1 MVNAVL
7 NLIEKQRNGETIDT
21 GLIKCVVESFVSLGL
36 DEMDCT
42 KSTLDVYQ
50 EYFQIPFIKA
60 TEDYY
65 TLESEKIIS
74 DNTIPEY
81 MKKAESRLNE
91 EDGRIQVYLH
101 PSTQRPLIGACEKV
115 LVENHTKLIQ
125 EEFQNL
131 LDYDKN
137 EDLTR
142 MFSLLA
148 RVPNGLDRLRDMFE
162 LHVKKQG
169 LGAVEKVVELG
180 QEGSKDEDEDM
191 GSKKKK
197 LKSDVDPKSYVQGML
212 VVHKKYCEMVNFC
225 FAGDPG
231 FVASLDKAVR
241 EFVNRNSICKS
252 SSSKSPE
259 LLAKFCDSLLRKSSK
274 VSEEVEVEEL
284 LNNVVSA
291 LMYKSR

>member
-1 MVNAVL
+1 VVNAVL

-21 GLIKCVVESFVSLGL
+21 GLIKSVVESFVSLGL

-60 TEDYY
+60 TEEYY
-65 TLESEKIIS
+65 TLESEKIIAE
-74 DNTIPEY
+74 NTIPEY
-81 MKKAESRLNE
+81 MKKAEIRLTE

-101 PSTQRPLIGACEKV
+101 PSTQRSLIGACEKV
-115 LVENHTKLIQ
+115 LVENHTFLIQ

-137 EDLTR
+137 EDLAR

-148 RVPNGLDRLRDMFE
+148 RVANGLDRLREIFE

-169 LGAVEKVVELG
+169 LAAVEKVVELSK
-180 QEGSKDEDEDM
+180 EGSKDDEDEDM
-191 GSKKKK
+191 GGKKKK
-197 LKSDVDPKSYVQGML
+197 PKTDVDPKSYVQGLL
-212 VVHKKYCEMVNFC
+212 VVHKKYCEMVNSC
-225 FAGDPG
+225 FVGDPG

-241 EFVNRNSICKS
+241 EFVNRNRVCES

-284 LNNVVSA
+284 LNNVVFFN
-291 LMYKSR
+291 L